1 MLVVG
6 VVLSLGIPN
15 MQSFRQ
21 NSRMTSA
28 ANDLHSTFHLARSEA
43 SRAKTN
49 ITICASANSMSVDPV
64 PTCGGELEAGWII
77 FEDRN
82 GDIAVNGADAILRRF
97 PAVTDGI
104 AIKTTGPVDYF
115 SYAPTGLGRGTVVS
129 GTPPVATMVLCDERG
144 NVRGGGGKSTGR
156 VLVVTPL
163 GRATVL
169 ADEAQITFHGGCL

>member
-77 FEDRN
+77 FEDRD
-82 GDIAVNGADAILRRF
+82 GDITVDAEDAVLRRF
-97 PAVTDGI
+97 PPFTANITIKTDG
-104 AIKTTGPVDYF
+104 PDDYF
-115 SYAPTGLGRGTVVS
+115 MYAPTGLGREVIGK
-129 GTPPVATMVLCDERG
+129 PPVDVMVLCDERG
-144 NVRGGGGKSTGR
+144 NVRGGGGKSTAR

-169 ADEAQITFHGGCL
+169 ADESQVEDQGGC